1 MTASSGR
8 PEALRASPVATVRGS
23 GVSQPSAAQPRPEG
37 EPDLGK
43 GGASGAAGKSVPGV
57 SEPKRILVIEDE
69 ALLSMDIEAS
79 LIEAGYAVVG
89 PAATVERARQLVAEE
104 RLDGA
109 LVDANL
115 SGNPELEG
123 IAAKGQA
130 AMRDRRVTQHHAR
143 SLARAAGRPA
153 FGEGEVPAG
162 CRTTSH
168 PEHPEARLLDRRVE
182 ARRQRKREHATRLG
196 RQDDAIIP

>member
-1 MTASSGR
+1 MAMTASSGR
-8 PEALRASPVATVRGS
+8 PEALRASPVATGRGS

-37 EPDLGK
+37 EPDLRK
-43 GGASGAAGKSVPGV
+43 GGASGAAGTSVPGV

-115 SGNPELEG
+115 SGNPVDDLV
-123 IAAKGQA
+123 AA
-130 AMRDRRVTQHHAR
+130 
-143 SLARAAGRPA
+143 LARRNIPFAFVTGYGRDALPEGFREAALLSKPFSSKA
-153 FGEGEVPAG
+153 LLQKV
-162 CRTTSH
+162 
-168 PEHPEARLLDRRVE
+168 RLLC
-182 ARRQRKREHATRLG
+182 ATG
-196 RQDDAIIP
+196 A